1 MTRLRLLERGAYR
14 VAFVLFLA
22 VTARFVWV
30 IARHKWVNS
39 VENSPSAQSQPATQI
54 LTLAALQKQV
64 SGSLMTPNALDSAIA
79 EAVGS
84 ANTPPARPPAAEYV
98 KSYLSIQVGAPRSE
112 LRVDGVL
119 VGRTPYVGQ
128 ISCQLGRTVK
138 IDLLPPKGMPKVYQ
152 IPCLPGEMR
161 LREEP

>member
-1 MTRLRLLERGAYR
+1 MTRLRSLERGAYR
-14 VAFVLFLA
+14 AAFVLSLA
-22 VTARFVWV
+22 AAARFGWV
-30 IARHKWVNS
+30 VTRQKWTHP
-39 VENSPSAQSQPATQI
+39 VENGSSAQARPATNV
-54 LTLAALQKQV
+54 LNLGELQKQV
-64 SGSLMTPNALDSAIA
+64 SATLLTPSALDSAIA

-84 ANTPPARPPAAEYV
+84 ANTSPPKPPAAEYV

-138 IDLLPPKGMPKVYQ
+138 IDLLPPKGMPKEYR